1 MNSVEKYLQHGVLA
15 SDENVS
21 SLWELLHQEPHDII
35 AIPGIS
41 KTETLTEYREIDFES
56 ADDFIE
62 VWMSIEESIRIFE
75 NQNAKHK
82 EEQTDILN

>member
-41 KTETLTEYREIDFES
+41 NLRTTLLKYG
-56 ADDFIE
+56 
-62 VWMSIEESIRIFE
+62 
-75 NQNAKHK
+75 
-82 EEQTDILN
+82 